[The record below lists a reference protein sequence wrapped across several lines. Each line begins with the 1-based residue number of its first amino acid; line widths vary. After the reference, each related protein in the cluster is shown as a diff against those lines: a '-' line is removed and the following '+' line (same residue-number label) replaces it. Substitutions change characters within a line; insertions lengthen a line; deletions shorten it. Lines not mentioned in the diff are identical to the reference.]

1 MEGSYTQPPQMA
13 ASDRPI
19 LEVSERSERGS
30 RATRRLRREGI
41 VPGVVYGGGSEA
53 VSFSVGARAL
63 RDVLHEGSAV
73 MDLKIGA
80 NSAKP
85 VIVKDRH
92 IHPVKENILHIDL
105 LEVKL
110 DEKIQ
115 STVAVELEGGED
127 SPGVKE
133 GGVLEHVTR
142 ELNIEAL
149 PTDIPEQIVVNVSG
163 LDVAATLSL
172 SEVRAP
178 AGVEFLDDL
187 EETVIAT
194 ISVPSE
200 IEEPEVEEE
209 AVLIGEDGE
218 PIEPEEG
225 EEGEAPEGEAPAEGE
240 GEGGGDAGDGGDSGS
255 DSGDDS

>member
-1 MEGSYTQPPQMA
+1 M
-13 ASDRPI
+13 
-19 LEVSERSERGS
+19 
-30 RATRRLRREGI
+30 
-41 VPGVVYGGGSEA
+41 PGVVYGGGSEA
-53 VSFSVGARAL
+53 TAFSVGARTL

-73 MDLKIGA
+73 MDLKIGSTA
-80 NSAKP
+80 ARP

-115 STVAVELEGGED
+115 STVAVELEGAEE

-149 PTDIPEQIVVNVSG
+149 PGDIPEQIVVDVSG

-172 SEVRAP
+172 TEVRAP

-194 ISVPSE
+194 ITVPSE

-240 GEGGGDAGDGGDSGS
+240 GEGGGEAGDGGDSGS